1 MLGLGTGLIRSAL
14 RSPIMSYYSDFSS
27 DANGVIAYS
36 VQDSDSDLVLT
47 ANQNPSSDGGPN
59 ESGWLKGVYG
69 VNQTNTSGIQI
80 DVGESPMNFDSQSG
94 YEWVY
99 TGQLFIVDG
108 SDWSNFSSIILT
120 STQVPGTSSG
130 NKEVTPGQ
138 VYNWYHQRANV
149 SSGSDTALGPKWGST
164 QKPQA
169 GATFYVKNITITIY
183 G

>member
-1 MLGLGTGLIRSAL
+1 M
-14 RSPIMSYYSDFSS
+14 
-27 DANGVIAYS
+27 
-36 VQDSDSDLVLT
+36 
-47 ANQNPSSDGGPN
+47 
-59 ESGWLKGVYG
+59 
-69 VNQTNTSGIQI
+69 
-80 DVGESPMNFDSQSG
+80 
-94 YEWVY
+94 
-99 TGQLFIVDG
+99 FIVDG